1 MEGFMPD
8 DEKATLEVAD
18 NGEQNSDSKSG
29 DDETT
34 GLFNNERNAL
44 YADYYGEEDG
54 GDSDDSDQK
63 PADEKSED
71 GDHDTDSD
79 DDDKVDTDGD
89 ASDDK
94 GDGPGPEEDKDQ
106 KMVPLAAL
114 HEERKKR
121 QDLSSEVKVLSERVT
136 QLLEDN
142 NKLLD
147 RVAPRD
153 SGDDDYQSPDE
164 DELDAHDRQVQ
175 KELKEL
181 KEFKKRQEEE
191 GQTKKAKEIK
201 AQFEEA
207 VVKVSK
213 ELSEEGLHGFD
224 TFGIHMV
231 AQKLREKMAE
241 LGKDEAIKEYD
252 HPEGWKKL
260 YKEEIWPDVSKKFS
274 VGLVKEEENKG
285 KKIEN
290 KKKAKLPNRPKGPA
304 PASEGKKDE
313 DLTQEE
319 MFADYMTR
327 RKAQLFD

>member
-8 DEKATLEVAD
+8 DEKVTEKVTD
-18 NGEQNSDSKSG
+18 DGDQDSVNKPG

-34 GLFNNERNAL
+34 GLFNSERDAL
-44 YADYYGEEDG
+44 YADYYGEEDDG
-54 GDSDDSDQK
+54 KSDDPDQTPSSDK
-63 PADEKSED
+63 PED
-71 GDHDTDSD
+71 DDHDTDSD
-79 DDDKVDTDGD
+79 DNDKVDAGD
-89 ASDDK
+89 DTPDDK
-94 GDGPGPEEDKDQ
+94 GDDPSSEEDKDQ

-121 QDLSSEVKVLSERVT
+121 QDLTGEVKVLSDRVT

-142 NKLLD
+142 TKLLD
-147 RVAPRD
+147 RIAPKD
-153 SGDDDYQSPDE
+153 TDADYESPDD

-181 KEFKKRQEEE
+181 KEFKKGQEDERELKRNEE
-191 GQTKKAKEIK
+191 IR
-201 AQFEEA
+201 AQFEKA
-207 VVKVSK
+207 VVEVSK
-213 ELSEEGLHGFD
+213 ELSKEGLHGFD
-224 TFGIHMV
+224 AFGIHMV
-231 AQKLREKMAE
+231 AQKLREKMVE

-260 YKEEIWPDVSKKFS
+260 YKEEIWPDFSKKFS
-274 VGLVKEEENKG
+274 VGLVETEVDRG

-304 PASEGKKDE
+304 PAEEGKKDE

-319 MFADYMTR
+319 MFADYMKR
-327 RKAQLFD
+327 RKTQLFD